1 MKTLTVHDILGTVEG
16 LTRYAQAL
24 RDAASSK
31 VHDIEG
37 VGTGVLAD
45 PVALVEISSWMTE
58 AAEELQGLIPNGP
71 LVALGSKRRSRTLVR
86 IVDYD
91 PQTNARMRVILPG
104 WNPDAILVIDP
115 PDELADWVMSQSD
128 PEKPPTPESPYRLY
142 AWVNIEA
149 ASPEELEFSDW
160 EIPKE

>member
-1 MKTLTVHDILGTVEG
+1 MKSPSVHDILGTVEG

-24 RDAASSK
+24 RDAAATK
-31 VHDIEG
+31 VHDIVGE
-37 VGTGVLAD
+37 GTGVLAD

-86 IVDYD
+86 VVDYD
-91 PQTNARMRVILPG
+91 PQSSTQIRVVLPG
-104 WNPDAILVIDP
+104 WNPDAVLVLDP
-115 PDELADWVMSQSD
+115 PEELTDWLMAGADLEQF
-128 PEKPPTPESPYRLY
+128 PTPESPYRLY

-149 ASPEELEFSDW
+149 SSPEDLEFSDW
-160 EIPKE
+160 EVPKE